1 MTKKLIIFRYKEL
14 FNILEEIKEN
24 FEFKLEFYEKERELE
39 KLENDNLSDYLVIA
53 KKKLSNLKK
62 QIIIDKSPINI
73 NDFIQ
78 TLNINFLKSKFI
90 EQSKIDLGRYNL
102 DLNSRILN
110 QNEKELELTEKESSI
125 LIFLKQSKDP
135 VKIDQLQE
143 KVWGY
148 NSELETHTVETHV
161 YRLRKKINDKFYDNE
176 FIITTSWFTHTKN
189 DKFGNFHNHSNSMF
203 SGVFYFTDDNSSI
216 KFQNFNKP
224 NHFELALNNIRLL
237 LKKNVLY

>member
-1 MTKKLIIFRYKEL
+1 MTKKLIIFRYREL

-73 NDFIQ
+73 NDLIQ

-161 YRLRKKINDKFYDNE
+161 YRLRKKINDKFSDNE
-176 FIITTSWFTHTKN
+176 FIIS
-189 DKFGNFHNHSNSMF
+189 DKKG
-203 SGVFYFTDDNSSI
+203 YF
-216 KFQNFNKP
+216 
-224 NHFELALNNIRLL
+224 LNE
-237 LKKNVLY
+237 KKK

>member
-14 FNILEEIKEN
+14 FKILEEIKEN
-24 FEFKLEFYEKERELE
+24 FEFKLEFYEKESELE
-39 KLENDNLSDYLVIA
+39 KLENDNLSDYLAIT

-73 NDFIQ
+73 NDLIQ
-78 TLNINFLKSKFI
+78 TLNINFLKSKFT
-90 EQSKIDLGRYNL
+90 EQSKIDLGRYDL
-102 DLNSRILN
+102 DLNSRILS

-176 FIITTSWFTHTKN
+176 FIIS
-189 DKFGNFHNHSNSMF
+189 DKKG
-203 SGVFYFTDDNSSI
+203 YF
-216 KFQNFNKP
+216 
-224 NHFELALNNIRLL
+224 LNE
-237 LKKNVLY
+237 KKK

>member
-24 FEFKLEFYEKERELE
+24 FEFKLEFYENEGELE
-39 KLENDNLSDYLVIA
+39 KLENDNLSDYLVVA

-62 QIIIDKSPINI
+62 QIIIDKFPINI
-73 NDFIQ
+73 NDLIQ

-90 EQSKIDLGRYNL
+90 EQSEIDLGRYNL

-125 LIFLKQSKDP
+125 LIFLKMSKDP

-176 FIITTSWFTHTKN
+176 FIIR
-189 DKFGNFHNHSNSMF
+189 DKKG
-203 SGVFYFTDDNSSI
+203 YF
-216 KFQNFNKP
+216 
-224 NHFELALNNIRLL
+224 LNE
-237 LKKNVLY
+237 KKK

>member
-39 KLENDNLSDYLVIA
+39 NLENNNLSDYLVIT
-53 KKKLSNLKK
+53 KKKLSNLNK
-62 QIIIDKSPINI
+62 QIIIDKFPINI
-73 NDFIQ
+73 NDLIQ
-78 TLNINFLKSKFI
+78 ILNINFLKSKFI

-135 VKIDQLQE
+135 VKINQLQE

-161 YRLRKKINDKFYDNE
+161 YRLRKKISDKFSDNE
-176 FIITTSWFTHTKN
+176 FIIS
-189 DKFGNFHNHSNSMF
+189 DKKG
-203 SGVFYFTDDNSSI
+203 YFLS
-216 KFQNFNKP
+216 
-224 NHFELALNNIRLL
+224 E
-237 LKKNVLY
+237 KKK

>member
-1 MTKKLIIFRYKEL
+1 MYK
-14 FNILEEIKEN
+14 
-24 FEFKLEFYEKERELE
+24 R
-39 KLENDNLSDYLVIA
+39 
-53 KKKLSNLKK
+53 
-62 QIIIDKSPINI
+62 Q
-73 NDFIQ
+73 
-78 TLNINFLKSKFI
+78 

-176 FIITTSWFTHTKN
+176 FIIS
-189 DKFGNFHNHSNSMF
+189 DKKG
-203 SGVFYFTDDNSSI
+203 YF
-216 KFQNFNKP
+216 
-224 NHFELALNNIRLL
+224 LNE
-237 LKKNVLY
+237 KKK

>member
-1 MTKKLIIFRYKEL
+1 MTKKIIIFRYKEL

-62 QIIIDKSPINI
+62 QIIIDKFPINI
-73 NDFIQ
+73 NDLIQ

-161 YRLRKKINDKFYDNE
+161 YRLRKKINDKFNDNE
-176 FIITTSWFTHTKN
+176 FIIS
-189 DKFGNFHNHSNSMF
+189 DKKG
-203 SGVFYFTDDNSSI
+203 YF
-216 KFQNFNKP
+216 
-224 NHFELALNNIRLL
+224 LNE
-237 LKKNVLY
+237 KKK

>member
-1 MTKKLIIFRYKEL
+1 MTKKIIIFRYKEL
-14 FNILEEIKEN
+14 FKILEEIKEN
-24 FEFKLEFYEKERELE
+24 FEFKVEFYEEERELE
-39 KLENDNLSDYLVIA
+39 NLENGSLSDYLVIT

-73 NDFIQ
+73 NDLIQ

-110 QNEKELELTEKESSI
+110 QNDKELELTEKESSI

-161 YRLRKKINDKFYDNE
+161 YRLRKKINDKFHDNE
-176 FIITTSWFTHTKN
+176 FIIS
-189 DKFGNFHNHSNSMF
+189 DKKG
-203 SGVFYFTDDNSSI
+203 YF
-216 KFQNFNKP
+216 
-224 NHFELALNNIRLL
+224 LNE
-237 LKKNVLY
+237 KKK

>member
-1 MTKKLIIFRYKEL
+1 MIKKLIIFRYKEL

-39 KLENDNLSDYLVIA
+39 NLESDNLSDYLVIT

-62 QIIIDKSPINI
+62 LIIIDKSPINI
-73 NDFIQ
+73 NDLIQ
-78 TLNINFLKSKFI
+78 TLNINFLKSKFT

-161 YRLRKKINDKFYDNE
+161 YRLRKKINDTFYDNE
-176 FIITTSWFTHTKN
+176 FIIS
-189 DKFGNFHNHSNSMF
+189 DKKG
-203 SGVFYFTDDNSSI
+203 Y
-216 KFQNFNKP
+216 
-224 NHFELALNNIRLL
+224 LLNE
-237 LKKNVLY
+237 KKK

>member
-39 KLENDNLSDYLVIA
+39 NLENDNLSDYLVIT

-62 QIIIDKSPINI
+62 QIIIEKPPINI
-73 NDFIQ
+73 NDLIQ

-110 QNEKELELTEKESSI
+110 QNDKELELTEKESSI

-176 FIITTSWFTHTKN
+176 FIIS
-189 DKFGNFHNHSNSMF
+189 DKKG
-203 SGVFYFTDDNSSI
+203 YF
-216 KFQNFNKP
+216 
-224 NHFELALNNIRLL
+224 LNE
-237 LKKNVLY
+237 KKK

>member
-1 MTKKLIIFRYKEL
+1 MTKKLIIFRYREL

-39 KLENDNLSDYLVIA
+39 NLENNNLSDYLVIT
-53 KKKLSNLKK
+53 KKKLSNLNK

-73 NDFIQ
+73 NDLIQ

-176 FIITTSWFTHTKN
+176 FIIS
-189 DKFGNFHNHSNSMF
+189 DKKG
-203 SGVFYFTDDNSSI
+203 YF
-216 KFQNFNKP
+216 
-224 NHFELALNNIRLL
+224 LNE
-237 LKKNVLY
+237 KKK

>member
-24 FEFKLEFYEKERELE
+24 FEFKLEFYENERELE
-39 KLENDNLSDYLVIA
+39 NLENDNLSDYLVITN
-53 KKKLSNLKK
+53 KKLSNLKK

-73 NDFIQ
+73 NDLIQ

-110 QNEKELELTEKESSI
+110 QNEKELELTEKETSI

-161 YRLRKKINDKFYDNE
+161 YRLRKKIKDKFYDNE
-176 FIITTSWFTHTKN
+176 FIIS
-189 DKFGNFHNHSNSMF
+189 DKKG
-203 SGVFYFTDDNSSI
+203 YF
-216 KFQNFNKP
+216 
-224 NHFELALNNIRLL
+224 LNE
-237 LKKNVLY
+237 KKK

>member
-24 FEFKLEFYEKERELE
+24 FEFKLEFYEKEGELE
-39 KLENDNLSDYLVIA
+39 NLENDNLSDYLVITN
-53 KKKLSNLKK
+53 KKLSNLKK
-62 QIIIDKSPINI
+62 QIIIDKFPINI
-73 NDFIQ
+73 KDLIQ

-90 EQSKIDLGRYNL
+90 EQSKIDLGKYNL

-110 QNEKELELTEKESSI
+110 QNEMELELTEKESSI
-125 LIFLKQSKDP
+125 LIFLKHSKNP

-161 YRLRKKINDKFYDNE
+161 YRLRKKIKDKFYDNE
-176 FIITTSWFTHTKN
+176 FILS
-189 DKFGNFHNHSNSMF
+189 DKKG
-203 SGVFYFTDDNSSI
+203 YF
-216 KFQNFNKP
+216 
-224 NHFELALNNIRLL
+224 LNE
-237 LKKNVLY
+237 KKK

>member
-39 KLENDNLSDYLVIA
+39 KLEKDNLSDYLVIA

-73 NDFIQ
+73 NDLIQ

-176 FIITTSWFTHTKN
+176 FIIS
-189 DKFGNFHNHSNSMF
+189 DKKG
-203 SGVFYFTDDNSSI
+203 YF
-216 KFQNFNKP
+216 
-224 NHFELALNNIRLL
+224 LNE
-237 LKKNVLY
+237 KKK

>member
-24 FEFKLEFYEKERELE
+24 FEFKLEFYENERELE
-39 KLENDNLSDYLVIA
+39 NLENDNLSDYLVIT

-62 QIIIDKSPINI
+62 QIIIEKPPINI
-73 NDFIQ
+73 NDLIQ

-102 DLNSRILN
+102 DLNSRILK

-135 VKIDQLQE
+135 VKIDQLQK

-148 NSELETHTVETHV
+148 NSQLETHTVETHV

-176 FIITTSWFTHTKN
+176 FIIS
-189 DKFGNFHNHSNSMF
+189 DKKG
-203 SGVFYFTDDNSSI
+203 YF
-216 KFQNFNKP
+216 
-224 NHFELALNNIRLL
+224 LNE
-237 LKKNVLY
+237 KKK

>member
-62 QIIIDKSPINI
+62 QVIIDKSPINI

-176 FIITTSWFTHTKN
+176 FIKS
-189 DKFGNFHNHSNSMF
+189 DKEDETIVLGTPEEYINSMA
-203 SGVFYFTDDNSSI
+203 YFDLINR
-216 KFQNFNKP
+216 
-224 NHFELALNNIRLL
+224 A
-237 LKKNVLY
+237 KNENT

>member
-39 KLENDNLSDYLVIA
+39 KLEKDNLSDYLVIA

-73 NDFIQ
+73 NDLIQ

-90 EQSKIDLGRYNL
+90 EQSEIDLGRYNL

-176 FIITTSWFTHTKN
+176 FILS
-189 DKFGNFHNHSNSMF
+189 DKKG
-203 SGVFYFTDDNSSI
+203 YF
-216 KFQNFNKP
+216 
-224 NHFELALNNIRLL
+224 LNE
-237 LKKNVLY
+237 KKK

>member
-39 KLENDNLSDYLVIA
+39 KLENNNLSDYLVIA
-53 KKKLSNLKK
+53 KKKLSNLNK

-73 NDFIQ
+73 NDLIQ

-176 FIITTSWFTHTKN
+176 FIIS
-189 DKFGNFHNHSNSMF
+189 DKKG
-203 SGVFYFTDDNSSI
+203 YF
-216 KFQNFNKP
+216 
-224 NHFELALNNIRLL
+224 LNE
-237 LKKNVLY
+237 KKK

>member
-39 KLENDNLSDYLVIA
+39 NLENDNLKDYLVIT

-73 NDFIQ
+73 NDLIQ

-176 FIITTSWFTHTKN
+176 FIIS
-189 DKFGNFHNHSNSMF
+189 DKKG
-203 SGVFYFTDDNSSI
+203 YF
-216 KFQNFNKP
+216 
-224 NHFELALNNIRLL
+224 LNE
-237 LKKNVLY
+237 KKK

>member
-39 KLENDNLSDYLVIA
+39 NLENDNLSDYLVVT

-73 NDFIQ
+73 NDLIQ
-78 TLNINFLKSKFI
+78 ILNINFLKSKFI

-176 FIITTSWFTHTKN
+176 FIIS
-189 DKFGNFHNHSNSMF
+189 DKKG
-203 SGVFYFTDDNSSI
+203 YF
-216 KFQNFNKP
+216 
-224 NHFELALNNIRLL
+224 LNE
-237 LKKNVLY
+237 KKK

>member
-24 FEFKLEFYEKERELE
+24 FEFKLEFYENEKELE

-73 NDFIQ
+73 NDLIQ

-176 FIITTSWFTHTKN
+176 FIIS
-189 DKFGNFHNHSNSMF
+189 DKKG
-203 SGVFYFTDDNSSI
+203 YF
-216 KFQNFNKP
+216 
-224 NHFELALNNIRLL
+224 LNE
-237 LKKNVLY
+237 KKK

>member
-39 KLENDNLSDYLVIA
+39 KLENDNLSDYLVIT

-73 NDFIQ
+73 NDLIQ

-90 EQSKIDLGRYNL
+90 EQSNIDFGRYNL

-110 QNEKELELTEKESSI
+110 QNGKELELTEKESSI

-148 NSELETHTVETHV
+148 KSELETHTVETHV

-176 FIITTSWFTHTKN
+176 FIIS
-189 DKFGNFHNHSNSMF
+189 DKKG
-203 SGVFYFTDDNSSI
+203 YF
-216 KFQNFNKP
+216 
-224 NHFELALNNIRLL
+224 LNE
-237 LKKNVLY
+237 KKK

>member
-24 FEFKLEFYEKERELE
+24 FEFKLEFYEKEGELE
-39 KLENDNLSDYLVIA
+39 KLENDNLSDYLVVA

-73 NDFIQ
+73 NDLIQ

-135 VKIDQLQE
+135 VKINKLQE

-148 NSELETHTVETHV
+148 NSELETHTVEPHV
-161 YRLRKKINDKFYDNE
+161 YRLRKKINDKFHDNE
-176 FIITTSWFTHTKN
+176 FIIS
-189 DKFGNFHNHSNSMF
+189 DKKG
-203 SGVFYFTDDNSSI
+203 YF
-216 KFQNFNKP
+216 
-224 NHFELALNNIRLL
+224 LNE
-237 LKKNVLY
+237 KKK